1 IAAGP
6 TRAAAFARL
15 GEALAETHVAGLV
28 TNADFLARLAALPEM
43 LEARLDTGMIARA
56 GAALHGAPEA
66 TAAEL
71 ALAAAA
77 VSGQLGADHPLTSW
91 RAWGPGRAH
100 LRLLAGDRP
109 YDIAFT
115 AMPGRL
121 EAETPAGP
129 AMLDYTPIGDALCQ
143 ITQDGVSYRVAVHT
157 AGDTVTLARPG
168 RRLVLQRENPRA
180 RTEDAAGGDKVAAPL
195 PGLVKSI
202 AVNPGQHVAA
212 GDLLAVMEAMKM
224 EHALRAPRDGEVAEV
239 AAAPGD
245 QVAEGALLVALA
257 PEA

>member
-1 IAAGP
+1 
-6 TRAAAFARL
+6 
-15 GEALAETHVAGLV
+15 
-28 TNADFLARLAALPEM
+28 
-43 LEARLDTGMIARA
+43 
-56 GAALHGAPEA
+56 LHAAPEP

-77 VSGQLGADHPLTSW
+77 VSGQLGADHPLTGW

-100 LRLLAGDRP
+100 LRLLAGDTL
-109 YDIAFT
+109 YDVAFT
-115 AMPGRL
+115 ATAGRI

-129 AMLDYTPIGDALCQ
+129 ATLAYAPLGGALWQ
-143 ITQDGVSYRVAVHT
+143 VTQEGASHRVAVHA
-157 AGDTVTLARPG
+157 AGDSVTLARPG
-168 RRLVLQRENPRA
+168 HRLILRREDPRA
-180 RTEDAAGGDKVAAPL
+180 RTEDAAGGDTVAAPL

-202 AVNPGQHVAA
+202 AVSPGQHVAA